1 MTTPD
6 EKNAIVSHMLVSSFM
21 ERVGS
26 LALLS
31 PDIDGPMCGLLA
43 AEILASL
50 HRRVARDKG
59 VSKEAVEELRGAAS
73 TAAGNIYESS
83 GMGDAVRSHTK
94 RAGVAPDDAFSDA
107 EKSAAS
113 RAAQE
118 AIAAA
123 MRNMKK
129 EP

>member
-6 EKNAIVSHMLVSSFM
+6 EKNAIVAHMLVSSFM

-59 VSKEAVEELRGAAS
+59 VSKEAVEKLRGTAS

-83 GMGDAVRSHTK
+83 GMGDAVRNHTK
-94 RAGVAPDDAFSDA
+94 RAGMAPTTP
-107 EKSAAS
+107 SAKPR
-113 RAAQE
+113 RAPRPRPPRTPSPPPCA
-118 AIAAA
+118 
-123 MRNMKK
+123 
-129 EP
+129 P